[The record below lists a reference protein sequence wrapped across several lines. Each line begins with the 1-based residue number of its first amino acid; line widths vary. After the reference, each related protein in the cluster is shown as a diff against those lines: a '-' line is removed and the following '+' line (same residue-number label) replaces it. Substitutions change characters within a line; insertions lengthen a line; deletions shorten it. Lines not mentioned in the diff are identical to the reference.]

1 MIPVALSRAGGVQLH
16 AARVL
21 GITEQSPWHRIKKDA
36 IQERVAGHTAGQL
49 ADAPAP
55 GSLRPAPLSPSN

>member
-1 MIPVALSRAGGVQLH
+1 VQLH